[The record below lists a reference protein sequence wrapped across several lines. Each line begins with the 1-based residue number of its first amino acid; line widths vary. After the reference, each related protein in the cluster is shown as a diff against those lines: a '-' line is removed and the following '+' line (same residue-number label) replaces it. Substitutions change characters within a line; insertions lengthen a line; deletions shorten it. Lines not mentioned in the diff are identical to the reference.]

1 MMHALIIGIEKYDQ
15 LDWDI
20 EGPCANALAVAEWLI
35 STRVVEGANVFLFL
49 DAIADY
55 DQRIRDLRAQ
65 GVDAIQTS
73 ATWTIIEDFCFKQL
87 PAGRP
92 ADSRLF
98 IYWSGHGYAENSTG
112 QRYFICR
119 DYTNTALHNRV
130 FNASLFLRHLRSPE
144 FQRFSETLLLAD
156 VCGAKQNVKLSNPRG
171 GPENVDPRK
180 QLAYFATPEGQ
191 WAHGEEGRGA
201 FTDIVLVALKH
212 AKPWPDLDN
221 FRTMLDDELSKAG
234 HAMFRVVCSDGTQDL
249 ADRIIGPVKRE
260 SVIDKL
266 VELLRSKPVDT
277 GRYQFHY
284 ARTVTNLGNPRL
296 NEAQGLTGMLEHL
309 AGLCDLHGLL
319 EFLLRLAQEKEL
331 KHAIE
336 DWLTANAAH
345 QASDIAT
352 IRDEIDE
359 ENQAHILVLDLEN
372 SPDGDIAAFEPHLRT
387 QNLEPL
393 PDPRLARQN
402 VKDWNDFEQGLR
414 NLLKQL
420 GPDSVSQIWFL
431 ANPPLFDRGFHLI
444 PAPDDGSPLGDKF
457 VVLIRHRERIRSAK
471 RHIRDAW
478 EQYAAALRASEPAKL
493 PIIPLPSIG
502 SQGLIGTHRGV
513 CYFNILMPLAR
524 QGVPCSLN
532 EKALMLKLLR
542 LGVPYMC
549 WVHLPAPVNW
559 ADLEAFLS
567 KNCLSALHALDRFP
581 DTFTQ
586 HRISSIPYAAQA
598 SLLWD
603 DPLMNPF

>member
-1 MMHALIIGIEKYDQ
+1 MMYALIVGIEKYDQ
-15 LDWDI
+15 LDWDTA
-20 EGPCANALAVAEWLI
+20 GPCANALAVAERLV
-35 STRVVEGANVFLFL
+35 SGGVVEGANIFLFL

-55 DQRIRDLRAQ
+55 DQRIADLRAQ
-65 GVDAIQTS
+65 GVVAIQTS
-73 ATWTIIEDFCFKQL
+73 ATWTIIEDFCFKEL

-119 DYTNTALHNRV
+119 DYTNTAHHNRV

-201 FTDIVLVALKH
+201 FTDVVLAAFKRVTS
-212 AKPWPDLDN
+212 WPDLDN
-221 FRTMLDDELSKAG
+221 FRTTLDVELSEAG

-249 ADRIIGPVKRE
+249 ADRLIGPEKRE
-260 SVIDKL
+260 SVMDEL
-266 VELLRSKPVDT
+266 VELLRSKPVDI

-284 ARTVTNLGNPRL
+284 TRTVTNLGNPRL

-309 AGLCDLHGLL
+309 AALHDPHGLL
-319 EFLLRLAQEKEL
+319 EFLVRLTQEKEL
-331 KHAIE
+331 EQPIE
-336 DWLTANAAH
+336 DWLAANARH
-345 QASDIAT
+345 QRSDIAT
-352 IRDEIDE
+352 IRDEIDQ
-359 ENQAHILVLDLEN
+359 ENQAHILILDLEN
-372 SPDGDIAAFEPHLRT
+372 SPDGDIAGFEPHLRT
-387 QNLEPL
+387 QNLKPL
-393 PDPRLARQN
+393 PDPRLAPQN
-402 VKDWNDFEQGLR
+402 VKDWDDFEKR
-414 NLLKQL
+414 LLDLVSEL
-420 GPDSVSQIWFL
+420 GPDSVSEIWFL
-431 ANPPLFDRGFHLI
+431 ANPPLFDRAFHLI
-444 PAPDDGSPLGDKF
+444 PAPDGSPLGDKF
-457 VVLIRHRERIRSAK
+457 VVFIRHRERIHSVK
-471 RHIRDAW
+471 RHIREPW
-478 EQYAAALRASEPAKL
+478 EQYAATLRASEPAKL
-493 PIIPLPSIG
+493 PIIPLPGIG

-513 CYFNILMPLAR
+513 CYFNMLIPLAR
-524 QGVPCSLN
+524 QGAPCSLN

-549 WVHLPAPVNW
+549 WVHLPAPINW
-559 ADLEAFLS
+559 EALEAFLS
-567 KNCLSALHALDRFP
+567 KNCLSALHALDHFP
-581 DTFTQ
+581 DKFTQ

-603 DPLMNPF
+603 DPQMNPF